1 LRLPEIDAALARA
14 TLEAAPAVPLI
25 ERDSCDEEVDLKEQ
39 IAAAVVALYEGLAR
53 EGSARRLRPAIGTL
67 WCSETSILLLDDEE
81 QAWLLAL
88 DLP

>member
-1 LRLPEIDAALARA
+1 MRLPEIDAALARA
-14 TLEAAPAVPLI
+14 TLEATPAVPLI
-25 ERDSCDEEVDLKEQ
+25 EGDCGDEEVDLQEQ

-53 EGSARRLRPAIGTL
+53 KGSARRLRPAIGKI

-81 QAWLLAL
+81 QAWLQAL